1 MEFPDLGKHC
11 SEQTCKQL
19 DFLPI
24 TCDACKQDFC
34 KDHFSYAAHKCPFAF
49 KKNVQVP
56 ICPLCSIP
64 VPVKRGE
71 NPDVVVG
78 EHMDRDCTSHPGR
91 KKEKEGWNP
100 RMCRCPPAGDTSQ
113 SLVQTPPYTG
123 RFMQVFTHRCSK
135 EGCRKK
141 EMLQLA
147 CVQCRG
153 NFCIQHR
160 HPLDHSCQPGSSSA
174 SRAGTSATRAPEPK
188 PLGALNALSSSWLA
202 KQLRSYSKMHVEGE
216 AMVRFWSASTL
227 PHTPAR
233 FCTVFILLAGL
244 QCCPASL
251 LPTE

>member
-1 MEFPDLGKHC
+1 MFSGAIAFQVILDCHLCLGRGFFIMEFPDLGKHC

-123 RFMQVFTHRCSK
+123 RFMQTGSLTEPRARLGASGPSHPASIHTVLGAQPFTQVPGI
-135 EGCRKK
+135 E
-141 EMLQLA
+141 
-147 CVQCRG
+147 
-153 NFCIQHR
+153 IQHSHLHR
-160 HPLDHSCQPGSSSA
+160 KHSYPLSCLSPAPGVFVFFFFFFFFLFF
-174 SRAGTSATRAPEPK
+174 
-188 PLGALNALSSSWLA
+188 LGGW
-202 KQLRSYSKMHVEGE
+202 E
-216 AMVRFWSASTL
+216 
-227 PHTPAR
+227 
-233 FCTVFILLAGL
+233 
-244 QCCPASL
+244 
-251 LPTE
+251 